1 MFSKILVPFD
11 VSSSSEKAFD
21 MALKLLTDKPDATL
35 HVLSVARTPEIA
47 DDVGTEAELEHARAY
62 YSGNFG
68 ALARRAKT
76 IGIEATFHLRAG
88 HPAGQ
93 IVDFAEELGVEL
105 IVMGHRGRSAIER
118 WLVGS
123 VVRAV
128 IDHANCPVLVVR

>member
-1 MFSKILVPFD
+1 MAKSAQVP
-11 VSSSSEKAFD
+11 
-21 MALKLLTDKPDATL
+21 
-35 HVLSVARTPEIA
+35 
-47 DDVGTEAELEHARAY
+47 HAR
-62 YSGNFG
+62 
-68 ALARRAKT
+68 
-76 IGIEATFHLRAG
+76 

-123 VVRAV
+123 VARAV